1 MLLPARHH
9 VKNGAIQLDLLVLGS
24 AAQPII
30 ILIGAEIELALGL
43 RRRLLKRTLT
53 TFLLDSM
60 LLLLSG

>member
-30 ILIGAEIELALGL
+30 ILIGAEIELALGRL
-43 RRRLLKRTLT
+43 RLLKRTLT